1 MRYLLRRRVI
11 AIFGKKKLFVYTLL
25 LFIIMSSC
33 SKKDTEMQTESAF
46 AYQDKQLHIE
56 NPMQLKET
64 AITVLN
70 TYHLRKGS
78 ISNILSGIKKHILSF
93 YIIRIMVRV

>member
-1 MRYLLRRRVI
+1 MERIRYLLRRRVI
-11 AIFGKKKLFVYTLL
+11 AIFGKKKLFVCTLL

-33 SKKDTEMQTESAF
+33 SKKDTEMQTESPF

-64 AITVLN
+64 TITEIEHISLA
-70 TYHLRKGS
+70 KGE
-78 ISNILSGIKKHILSF
+78 
-93 YIIRIMVRV
+93 RCV